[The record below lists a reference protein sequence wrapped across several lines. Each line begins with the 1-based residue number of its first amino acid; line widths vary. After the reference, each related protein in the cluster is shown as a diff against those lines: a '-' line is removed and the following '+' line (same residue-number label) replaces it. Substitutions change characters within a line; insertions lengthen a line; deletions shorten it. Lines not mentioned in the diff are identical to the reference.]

1 LIFDIF
7 GSKKTTQNGYNVKEK
22 TICGGGVFNFSQK
35 QYAKRFR
42 TLVLKTDQL
51 ME

>member
-35 QYAKRFR
+35 QYVR